1 MMSKQRDWI
10 MRMLSVL
17 EYPFEFEASDPASLA
32 KLVSWIEDRKVR
44 LWEIEARAPLRTAG
58 YEWDSAF
65 ARYLNELEC
74 PVAWPKD
81 AVDCVGYLLS
91 HAVECEYEDDEARI
105 LQDADR
111 ACKALE
117 DADQR
122 ADEVWALCD
131 ALGLEKAQFNDVDE
145 ALLAILGAT
154 ARLRDAAEPAVE
166 PLSEDCYPLGL
177 TTGETRTDEI
187 ARVLRLLY
195 LLDLRHLQDSV
206 NDILIKAQNFIAD
219 PKTNSALGKVGR

>member
-1 MMSKQRDWI
+1 
-10 MRMLSVL
+10 MLSVL
-17 EYPFEFEASDPASLA
+17 EYPFEFDASDPASLA

-44 LWEIEARAPLRTAG
+44 LWEIDARAPLRTAG
-58 YEWDSAF
+58 HEWDRAF
-65 ARYLNELEC
+65 ARYLSELEC

-81 AVDCVGYLLS
+81 AIDCIGYLLS
-91 HAVECEYEDDEARI
+91 HAVECEYEDDETRI

-111 ACKALE
+111 ACRALE
-117 DADQR
+117 DADRR

-154 ARLRDAAEPAVE
+154 ARLRDAAEPSVE
-166 PLSEDCYPLGL
+166 PLCEHRYPLGL
-177 TTGETRTDEI
+177 TTGERRTDEI
-187 ARVLRLLY
+187 ARILRLLY
-195 LLDLRHLQDSV
+195 LLDLRRLQDSI

-219 PKTNSALGKVGR
+219 PKTNSSLGKVGR